1 MNSQYAPLRNHLSW
15 IFILALLLVTARG
28 AAQDGAA
35 GPAPPAAPAAAEQA
49 ASEPAAGDE
58 GTAAEQ
64 PQEEAL
70 PPETDPFV
78 LSVLEVKPT
87 TPVHWLQDI
96 RTLIQLNRPALAK
109 QYLEQFAASLPAA
122 SELVELHTRFG
133 SAFFLELSTQE
144 ALQPAGKEVADAV
157 LQATD
162 ARRRDVER
170 LAGLVDRLA
179 GADAAA
185 RRLAMSDLVQAGPVA
200 IPVLV
205 EALAD
210 PTRAATH
217 AAVQRTLAA
226 IGPSAVPPLTAA
238 LASPD
243 PAVQVA
249 VASVLGELKSR
260 EAVPYLLAPAW
271 KQEGDPAV
279 RDAAQ
284 QALQALIGS
293 VPSRGEAVSYLT
305 QRIEAFLA
313 GATPGAVD
321 ARGLVALWTWDA
333 AQQRLVTRDW
343 SEADAAFVKAGELA
357 ALRYLVD
364 PAVEESRIVY
374 LVTALELAKREAG
387 YDRALNAADAPIV
400 ANAAQGG
407 ADLLERVL
415 DRALKIQSYGAA
427 IAAIDLLGD
436 LQDSTLVESADG
448 QPRLL
453 VRALLD
459 PHRRIQFAAAQA
471 ILKCD
476 PRRSYPGS
484 SFLPEVLGHLSASG
498 GRLRVLIGDP
508 RAELAR
514 TLAGYFTE
522 LGYESDAEFAGRAV
536 ALRAFTSPDYAF
548 VLLSDAIDQPPFA
561 ELVQVL
567 RRDPR
572 TADLP
577 IGIMARDIHTAAAR
591 RLATR
596 DPLTVVLAPPQTRED
611 LIADTQQLIAAAG
624 RQWVPEEQRLR
635 AATWALDAVAR
646 LAADSDTYGFYDL
659 MRLDGRMQQALL
671 YPPFAVS
678 ASRVLGLLGSPGAQQ
693 ALVEFASND
702 LQPLSARQ
710 AAAEALRVAVTR
722 RGLRLSRTQ
731 LQQQYD
737 LYNASEGLDRGTQEV
752 LASILD
758 TVEAPTRQADPSQT
772 DD

>member
-243 PAVQVA
+243 PAVPAADQW
-249 VASVLGELKSR
+249 KSR
-260 EAVPYLLAPAW
+260 TIQPHA
-271 KQEGDPAV
+271 
-279 RDAAQ
+279 
-284 QALQALIGS
+284 
-293 VPSRGEAVSYLT
+293 
-305 QRIEAFLA
+305 
-313 GATPGAVD
+313 
-321 ARGLVALWTWDA
+321 ARGV
-333 AQQRLVTRDW
+333 
-343 SEADAAFVKAGELA
+343 G
-357 ALRYLVD
+357 
-364 PAVEESRIVY
+364 
-374 LVTALELAKREAG
+374 
-387 YDRALNAADAPIV
+387 
-400 ANAAQGG
+400 
-407 ADLLERVL
+407 
-415 DRALKIQSYGAA
+415 
-427 IAAIDLLGD
+427 
-436 LQDSTLVESADG
+436 
-448 QPRLL
+448 
-453 VRALLD
+453 
-459 PHRRIQFAAAQA
+459 
-471 ILKCD
+471 
-476 PRRSYPGS
+476 
-484 SFLPEVLGHLSASG
+484 
-498 GRLRVLIGDP
+498 LRVRLP
-508 RAELAR
+508 
-514 TLAGYFTE
+514 
-522 LGYESDAEFAGRAV
+522 
-536 ALRAFTSPDYAF
+536 LR
-548 VLLSDAIDQPPFA
+548 
-561 ELVQVL
+561 
-567 RRDPR
+567 
-572 TADLP
+572 
-577 IGIMARDIHTAAAR
+577 
-591 RLATR
+591 
-596 DPLTVVLAPPQTRED
+596 
-611 LIADTQQLIAAAG
+611 
-624 RQWVPEEQRLR
+624 
-635 AATWALDAVAR
+635 
-646 LAADSDTYGFYDL
+646 
-659 MRLDGRMQQALL
+659 
-671 YPPFAVS
+671 
-678 ASRVLGLLGSPGAQQ
+678 
-693 ALVEFASND
+693 
-702 LQPLSARQ
+702 
-710 AAAEALRVAVTR
+710 
-722 RGLRLSRTQ
+722 SRTRS
-731 LQQQYD
+731 D
-737 LYNASEGLDRGTQEV
+737 V
-752 LASILD
+752 
-758 TVEAPTRQADPSQT
+758 P
-772 DD
+772 